1 MSLKTIENTCMEIKK
16 INKNFAAFT
25 ICGEVT
31 PKQANLAF
39 SNIDLITPDEVN
51 HDISERTDMSKHIYQ
66 LAAFSSPISRRFK
79 LRLKYNRRTGK
90 VISSQLIWL
99 RKHFQKDIPLE
110 KEVWIGGIPNFTNEQ
125 GDELP
130 IFCCKLLGIKLK
142 LLNIRLAEKG
152 KAICDPMEIM
162 KQAFAD

>member
-1 MSLKTIENTCMEIKK
+1 MEIKK

-39 SNIDLITPDEVN
+39 SNIDFLTPEDVEK
-51 HDISERTDMSKHIYQ
+51 DISEKTDMSKNIFQ

-79 LRLKYNRRTGK
+79 LRLKYNRKTGK
-90 VISSQLIWL
+90 VISSQVIWL
-99 RKHFQKDIPLE
+99 RKHFSKDVPLE
-110 KEVWIGGIPNFTNEQ
+110 KEVWVGGIPSFTNEN

-130 IFCCKLLGIKLK
+130 VFCCKLLGSKLK
-142 LLNIRLAEKG
+142 LLGIRLADKG
-152 KAICDPMEIM
+152 RVVYDPMEIM